1 MTLRALGLDVG
12 ERRIG
17 VAVGGVEEGV
27 AVPVEVIDRNTV
39 ADVWETIERHA
50 TSRDVDVIIVGM
62 PFSLDGTMGPQAQ
75 ETAAFVDEL
84 RSKVSVVVE
93 TWDERYSSVEADRL
107 LRAASGRRSS
117 RKRNAQLRRTAQD
130 AVAASV
136 MLQSYL
142 DAKRR

>member
-1 MTLRALGLDVG
+1 MDVG

-17 VAVGGVEEGV
+17 VAVGSVEDGL
-27 AVPVEVIDRNTV
+27 AVPVEVIDRSVV
-39 ADVWETIERHA
+39 ANLWETIERYA
-50 TSRDVDVIIVGM
+50 TSRDVDVIVVGM

-75 ETAAFVDEL
+75 ETAAFVDKL
-84 RSKVSVVVE
+84 KSKVSVAVE

-107 LRAASGRRSS
+107 LRAASGGRSS
-117 RKRNAQLRRTAQD
+117 RKRSLELRRTAQD

-142 DAKRR
+142 DAKRGERH

>member
-1 MTLRALGLDVG
+1 LDVG

-17 VAVGGVEEGV
+17 VAVGSVEDGL
-27 AVPVEVIDRNTV
+27 AVPVEVIDRNVV
-39 ADVWETIERHA
+39 ANLWETIERYA
-50 TSRDVDVIIVGM
+50 TSRDVDVIVVGM

-75 ETAAFVDEL
+75 ETTAFVGEL
-84 RSKVSVVVE
+84 KNKVSAEVE

-107 LRAASGRRSS
+107 LRAASGGRGS
-117 RKRNAQLRRTAQD
+117 RKKNLELRRTAQD

-142 DAKRR
+142 DAKRGERH

>member
-1 MTLRALGLDVG
+1 VG

-17 VAVGGVEEGV
+17 VAVGSVEDGL
-27 AVPVEVIDRNTV
+27 AVPVEVIDRNVV
-39 ADVWETIERHA
+39 ANLWETIERYA
-50 TSRDVDVIIVGM
+50 TSRDVDVIVVGM

-75 ETAAFVDEL
+75 ETTAFVGEL
-84 RSKVSVVVE
+84 KNKVSAEVE

-107 LRAASGRRSS
+107 LRAASGGRGS
-117 RKRNAQLRRTAQD
+117 RKKNLELRRTAQD

-142 DAKRR
+142 DAKRGERH

>member
-1 MTLRALGLDVG
+1 MG

-17 VAVGGVEEGV
+17 VAVGSVEDGL
-27 AVPVEVIDRNTV
+27 AVPVEVIDRNVV
-39 ADVWETIERHA
+39 ANLWETIERYA
-50 TSRDVDVIIVGM
+50 TSRNVDVIVVGM

-84 RSKVSVVVE
+84 KGKVSVAVE
-93 TWDERYSSVEADRL
+93 TWDERYSSIEADRL
-107 LRAASGRRSS
+107 LRAASGGRGS
-117 RKRNAQLRRTAQD
+117 RKRSLALRRTAQD

-142 DAKRR
+142 DAKRGERH